1 MTPDQKTLVQESF
14 KSVAP
19 IADTAAKL
27 FYQKLFVL
35 DPELKSLFKGDMEEQ
50 GKKLM
55 KMIATAVNAL
65 DRLDDIVPAVQD
77 LGVRH
82 VAYGVKDKDYDTV
95 GEALLWT
102 LEQGLGDLYTP
113 EVQEAWTVVYGVL
126 SDTMK
131 GAAAKAA

>member
-1 MTPDQKTLVQESF
+1 MTPEQKTLVQESF

-27 FYQKLFVL
+27 FYQKLFEL
-35 DPELKSLFKGDMEEQ
+35 DPELEPLFKGDMEEQ

-55 KMIATAVNAL
+55 KMIATAVNGL
-65 DRLDDIVPAVQD
+65 DRLEEIVPAVQD

-82 VAYGVKDKDYDTV
+82 VGYGVKDKDYDTV
-95 GEALLWT
+95 GEALIWT
-102 LEQGLGDLYTP
+102 LQQGLGDSFTP
-113 EVQEAWTVVYGVL
+113 EVQEAWIAVYGVL

-131 GAAAKAA
+131 SAAAEAA

>member
-14 KSVAP
+14 KNVLP

-27 FYQKLFVL
+27 FYQKLFEL
-35 DPELKSLFKGDMEEQ
+35 DPELKPLFKGDMEEQ

-65 DRLDDIVPAVQD
+65 DRLDELVPVVQD

-95 GEALLWT
+95 GTALLWT
-102 LEQGLGDLYTP
+102 LQQGLDDLYTP
-113 EVQEAWTVVYGVL
+113 EVEESWIAVYGVL
-126 SDTMK
+126 SSTMK
-131 GAAAKAA
+131 SAAAKAA